1 MDVPRFDKPI
11 VLMLRIMHIY
21 AMDIEVRLLR
31 SFVAIYERGSLS
43 RAADRLGC
51 TQAAMSIRL
60 KMLETQIGGL
70 LFVRQH
76 HRLEPTS
83 KGSELYAKALSVLA
97 AYDEMLS
104 ATRSETV
111 RQKVRIGVPD
121 DYALSICARVMTTM
135 RDDIKD
141 MEIELVCD
149 LSANLVA
156 ALQRQD
162 VDLALVTLAS
172 RPSSARISTE
182 ARLNW
187 VYAPDLHIFD
197 DQTVALAAY
206 PEGCV
211 FRRAM
216 ITALEGGRRQW
227 RVAIQSQSHAGIV
240 AAVNAGIAVTSM
252 AEGTAPHGLIES
264 GTTKHLPAL
273 EPVPIYLMSQGAT
286 ATAAARR
293 VEDKIISELEAI
305 FI

>member
-1 MDVPRFDKPI
+1 
-11 VLMLRIMHIY
+11 
-21 AMDIEVRLLR
+21 MDIEVRLLR

-51 TQAAMSIRL
+51 TQAAMSMRL
-60 KMLETQIGGL
+60 KMLETEIGGL
-70 LFVRQH
+70 LFMRQH

-104 ATRSETV
+104 ATRSGTP

-121 DYALSICARVMTTM
+121 DYALSIFVPVMATM
-135 RDDIKD
+135 RHDIKD

-172 RPSSARISTE
+172 RPSSARTSTE

-187 VYAPDLHIFD
+187 VSHPSFEIQDTE
-197 DQTVALAAY
+197 TVALAAY

-216 ITALEGGRRQW
+216 IAALELKHRQW
-227 RVAIQSQSHAGIV
+227 RVAVQSQSHAGIV
-240 AAVNAGIAVTSM
+240 AAVHAGLAVTSM
-252 AEGTAPHGLIES
+252 AAGTAPHGLLERAH
-264 GTTKHLPAL
+264 TETLPAL
-273 EPVPIYLMSQGAT
+273 EPVPIYLMGQGTKASS
-286 ATAAARR
+286 AARR
-293 VEDKIISELEAI
+293 IEDKIISELEAI
-305 FI
+305 FV

>member
-1 MDVPRFDKPI
+1 
-11 VLMLRIMHIY
+11 
-21 AMDIEVRLLR
+21 MDIEVRLLR

-43 RAADRLGC
+43 RAADKLAC
-51 TQAAMSIRL
+51 TQAAMSMRL
-60 KMLETQIGGL
+60 KMLETEIGGL

-83 KGSELYAKALSVLA
+83 KGSELYAKALGVLA
-97 AYDEMLS
+97 AYDEMIS
-104 ATRSETV
+104 TTRSERP
-111 RQKVRIGVPD
+111 RQKVRVGVPD
-121 DYALSICARVMTTM
+121 DYALSIFSRVMAGM
-135 RDDIKD
+135 RDDMAD

-187 VYAPDLHIFD
+187 VYGHSFD
-197 DQTVALAAY
+197 PSDEGTINLAAY

-216 ITALEGGRRQW
+216 IAALEATHRSW
-227 RVAIQSQSHAGIV
+227 RVAVQSRSHAGIMT
-240 AAVNAGIAVTSM
+240 AVRAGLAVTSM
-252 AEGTAPHGLIES
+252 AAGTTPDGLIEMAQ
-264 GTTKHLPAL
+264 TDVLPAL
-273 EPVPIYLMSQGAT
+273 DTVPIYLMSQGERAT
-286 ATAAARR
+286 PAARR
-293 VEDKIISELEAI
+293 IEDKIINELESVFA
-305 FI
+305 

>member
-1 MDVPRFDKPI
+1 
-11 VLMLRIMHIY
+11 
-21 AMDIEVRLLR
+21 
-31 SFVAIYERGSLS
+31 
-43 RAADRLGC
+43 
-51 TQAAMSIRL
+51 
-60 KMLETQIGGL
+60 MLETEIGGL
-70 LFVRQH
+70 LFIRQH

-104 ATRSETV
+104 ATRSETP

-121 DYALSICARVMTTM
+121 DYALSIFVPVMANM
-135 RDDIKD
+135 RNDIKD

-187 VYAPDLHIFD
+187 ILHQSYEI
-197 DQTVALAAY
+197 QNNETVALAAY

-216 ITALEGGRRQW
+216 IAALEVAHRQW
-227 RVAIQSQSHAGIV
+227 RVAVQSRSHAGIV
-240 AAVNAGIAVTSM
+240 AAVHSGLTVTSM
-252 AEGTAPHGLIES
+252 AAGTAPHGLLER
-264 GTTKHLPAL
+264 THTETLPAL
-273 EPVPIYLMSQGAT
+273 NPVPIYLMSQGAT
-286 ATAAARR
+286 ASPEARR
-293 VEDKIISELEAI
+293 IEDKIISELEAI
-305 FI
+305 FV

>member
-1 MDVPRFDKPI
+1 
-11 VLMLRIMHIY
+11 
-21 AMDIEVRLLR
+21 MDIEVRLLR

-51 TQAAMSIRL
+51 TQAAMSMRL
-60 KMLETQIGGL
+60 KMLETEIGGL
-70 LFVRQH
+70 LFIRQH

-104 ATRSETV
+104 ATRSGTP

-121 DYALSICARVMTTM
+121 DYALSIFVPVMATM
-135 RDDIKD
+135 RHDIKD

-187 VYAPDLHIFD
+187 VSHPSFEIQDND
-197 DQTVALAAY
+197 TVALAAY

-216 ITALEGGRRQW
+216 IAALEGAHRQW
-227 RVAIQSQSHAGIV
+227 RVAVQSQSHAGIV
-240 AAVNAGIAVTSM
+240 AAVHAGLTVTSM
-252 AEGTAPHGLIES
+252 AAGTAPHGLLERAH
-264 GTTKHLPAL
+264 TETLPAL
-273 EPVPIYLMSQGAT
+273 EPVPIYLMSQGMT
-286 ATAAARR
+286 ASSAARR
-293 VEDKIISELEAI
+293 IEDKIISELEAI
-305 FI
+305 FV

>member
-1 MDVPRFDKPI
+1 
-11 VLMLRIMHIY
+11 MLNIRQGDG
-21 AMDIEVRLLR
+21 MDIEVRLLR

-51 TQAAMSIRL
+51 TQAAMSMRL
-60 KMLETQIGGL
+60 KMLETEIGGL
-70 LFVRQH
+70 LFIRQH

-104 ATRSETV
+104 ATRSGTP

-121 DYALSICARVMTTM
+121 DYALSIFVPVMATM
-135 RDDIKD
+135 RHDIKD

-187 VYAPDLHIFD
+187 VSHPSFEIQDNE
-197 DQTVALAAY
+197 TVALAAY

-216 ITALEGGRRQW
+216 IATLEGAHRQW
-227 RVAIQSQSHAGIV
+227 RVAVQSQSRAGIV
-240 AAVNAGIAVTSM
+240 AAVHAGLTVTSM
-252 AEGTAPHGLIES
+252 AAGTAPHGLLERSHTEI
-264 GTTKHLPAL
+264 LPAL
-273 EPVPIYLMSQGAT
+273 EPVPIYLMSQGTT
-286 ATAAARR
+286 ASSAARR
-293 VEDKIISELEAI
+293 IEDKIIGELEAI
-305 FI
+305 FV

>member
-1 MDVPRFDKPI
+1 
-11 VLMLRIMHIY
+11 
-21 AMDIEVRLLR
+21 
-31 SFVAIYERGSLS
+31 
-43 RAADRLGC
+43 
-51 TQAAMSIRL
+51 MSIRL

-187 VYAPDLHIFD
+187 VYAPDLHI
-197 DQTVALAAY
+197 QTVALAAY

-305 FI
+305 FL

>member
-1 MDVPRFDKPI
+1 
-11 VLMLRIMHIY
+11 
-21 AMDIEVRLLR
+21 MDIEVRLLR

-43 RAADRLGC
+43 RAADKLAC
-51 TQAAMSIRL
+51 TQAAMSMRL
-60 KMLETQIGGL
+60 KILETEIGGL

-83 KGSELYAKALSVLA
+83 KGSELYAKALGVLA

-104 ATRSETV
+104 TTRSESP
-111 RQKVRIGVPD
+111 RHKVRIGVPD
-121 DYALSICARVMTTM
+121 DYALGIFSRVMATM
-135 RDDIKD
+135 REDIAD

-172 RPSSARISTE
+172 RPTSARISTE

-187 VYAPDLHIFD
+187 VYGQGFD
-197 DQTVALAAY
+197 PSNEGTINLAAY

-216 ITALEGGRRQW
+216 ITALETTPRPW
-227 RVAIQSQSHAGIV
+227 RVAVQSRSHAGIMT
-240 AAVNAGIAVTSM
+240 AVRAGLAVTSM
-252 AEGTAPHGLIES
+252 AAGTTPDGLIEMAQ
-264 GTTKHLPAL
+264 TDVLPAL
-273 EPVPIYLMSQGAT
+273 DTVPIYLMSQGELT
-286 ATAAARR
+286 TQAARR
-293 VEDKIISELEAI
+293 IEDKIVNELESVFA
-305 FI
+305 